1 MPKATYMYWQKR
13 FDRENPNKDLEDK
26 ILEIREI
33 HKDYGYRRM
42 LGELHNQG
50 YVVNFFYR
58 L

>member
-26 ILEIREI
+26 ILENREI

-42 LGELHNQG
+42 LGELRNQG

>member
-1 MPKATYMYWQKR
+1 MPKTTYMYWQKR

-42 LGELHNQG
+42 LGELRNQR